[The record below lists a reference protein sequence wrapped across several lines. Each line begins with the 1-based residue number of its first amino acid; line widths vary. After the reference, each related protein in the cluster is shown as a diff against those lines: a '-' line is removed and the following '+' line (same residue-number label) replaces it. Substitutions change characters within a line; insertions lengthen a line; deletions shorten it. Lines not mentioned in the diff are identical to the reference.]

1 MEGTPESTGSSIAS
15 RRAMA
20 TAAHRAQQTVIAQVR
35 MLYANGGTTVVTAAI
50 AALVFTTLLYPV
62 APRPAL
68 TIWFGCG
75 VVVLGS
81 RIVALVLYH
90 RSNPTRWQD
99 WERWRRL
106 WLAGIAASGLVW
118 GASVV
123 WLFPADAPITQ
134 LSMALV
140 LIMLCAG
147 AASLYSSI
155 QGAYLLAMVPIG
167 LPLIVQFLRQGDL
180 TMQML
185 GLLMLLF
192 LLGTA
197 RISWSTARLFSSLQK
212 LRHNNEELSYRASHD
227 PLVELP
233 NQREF
238 RQRLA
243 KAAERVD
250 REHEHYAVL
259 YIDLD
264 GFKEV
269 NDCYGHETG
278 DELLKRIGE
287 VLRARVRST
296 DTAARLGGDEFAVL
310 LSPCPRDQ
318 AVRIAE
324 SIRDDIA
331 NLTAQVA
338 GLPRAMSLSAS
349 IGVAYSHDADHS
361 PASMMR
367 AADAACY
374 AAKRGGRNRVMMHG
388 ADAETSPSGRFVML
402 TTVDSG
408 D

>member
-1 MEGTPESTGSSIAS
+1 MDGTPEATRTSPASS
-15 RRAMA
+15 RA
-20 TAAHRAQQTVIAQVR
+20 TATSAHRAQQTVIAQVR
-35 MLYANGGTTVVTAAI
+35 MLYTNGGITLVTAAI
-50 AALVFTTLLYPV
+50 AALVFTALLYPV
-62 APRPAL
+62 TPPAWL
-68 TIWFGCG
+68 ALWFAGG
-75 VVVLGS
+75 VAVLGFRVVVL
-81 RIVALVLYH
+81 ALYH
-90 RSNPTRWQD
+90 RSQPTRLRD

-106 WLAGIAASGLVW
+106 WLGGIAGSGLIW

-123 WLFPADAPITQ
+123 WLFPADEPITQ

-167 LPLIVQFLRQGDL
+167 VPLIVQFMRQGDVG
-180 TMQML
+180 MQML
-185 GLLMLLF
+185 AALMLLF

-197 RISWSTARLFSSLQK
+197 RISWGTARLFNSLQE
-212 LRHNNEELSYRASHD
+212 LRHSNEELSYRASHD

-250 REHEHYAVL
+250 REREHYAVL

-269 NDCYGHETG
+269 NDRYGHETG
-278 DELLKRIGE
+278 DDLLKRTGE

-331 NLTAQVA
+331 ALTAQA
-338 GLPRAMSLSAS
+338 PGLPRAMSLSAS

-374 AAKRGGRNRVMMHG
+374 AAKRGGRNRVMMHR
-388 ADAETSPSGRFVML
+388 ADADTSPSGRFVML